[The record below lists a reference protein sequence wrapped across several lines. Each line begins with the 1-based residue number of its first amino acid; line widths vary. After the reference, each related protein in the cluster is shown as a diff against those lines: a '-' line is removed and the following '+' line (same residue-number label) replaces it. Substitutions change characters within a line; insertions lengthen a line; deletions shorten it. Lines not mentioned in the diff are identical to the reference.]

1 MLQKFL
7 AHADTR
13 ITDDPTIGNPSVRNA
28 KTADSRFHPAAAFI
42 IFDAVAINI
51 QENLPQMEGTAI
63 DSADFHALEA
73 SFISQRDA
81 CFRGTLFHN
90 GQNIPRQLI

>member
-1 MLQKFL
+1 MNIRKEIDYSTMFAALDL
-7 AHADTR
+7 AV
-13 ITDDPTIGNPSVRNA
+13 S
-28 KTADSRFHPAAAFI
+28 K
-42 IFDAVAINI
+42 
-51 QENLPQMEGTAI
+51 NLPQMEGTAI
-63 DSADFHALEA
+63 DSADFHAREA

>member
-1 MLQKFL
+1 
-7 AHADTR
+7 
-13 ITDDPTIGNPSVRNA
+13 
-28 KTADSRFHPAAAFI
+28 
-42 IFDAVAINI
+42 
-51 QENLPQMEGTAI
+51 MEGTAI
-63 DSADFHALEA
+63 DSADFHARET